1 MIKTSGFAGVIRVRR
16 QSSPVYFY
24 NAAFISEVFLAKV
37 FCTRGWR
44 GEPAQACCA
53 AGASDGGW
61 KDGRG
66 DAAGGEMS
74 SQGVGLLSLKKK
86 AQNLD
91 NLVRWFL
98 HQA

>member
-1 MIKTSGFAGVIRVRR
+1 MKTSGFAGVTRAPR

-24 NAAFISEVFLAKV
+24 NAAFISEVTLAKV

-44 GEPAQACCA
+44 GEPARACA

-61 KDGRG
+61 KDGHG

-74 SQGVGLLSLKKK
+74 SQGVDLLSLKKK
-86 AQNLD
+86 AQNPN